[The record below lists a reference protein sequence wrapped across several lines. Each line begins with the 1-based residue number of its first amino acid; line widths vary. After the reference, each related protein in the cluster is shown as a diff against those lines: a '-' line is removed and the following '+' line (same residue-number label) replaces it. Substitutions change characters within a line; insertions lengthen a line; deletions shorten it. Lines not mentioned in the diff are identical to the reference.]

1 MIGIDVL
8 KGDLV
13 VIAKIINKVDGALV
27 DDKITWAEWA
37 GLAVETPRLFKIAK
51 TYKMAVEELKD
62 LTAVEINELVEAFI
76 AEFDIANDV
85 AEQKVEQVLGVVA
98 AIAGAFVKE

>member
-8 KGDLV
+8 KGDLL

-27 DDKITWAEWA
+27 DDKISWAEWA
-37 GLAVETPRLFKIAK
+37 GLAVETPKLFKIAK
-51 TYKMAVEELKD
+51 TYKTAVEEIKD
-62 LTAVEINELVEAFI
+62 LSASEVDELVKAF
-76 AEFDIANDV
+76 AVEFDIANDV
-85 AEQKVEQVLGVVA
+85 AEQRVEQVLSVVA